1 MGTGTP
7 KGCRRVEFSPRCY
20 RGSGA
25 RLSICCSRPQ
35 VLHVSLLLQNI
46 PLSRALPP
54 PQEMGPERPQ
64 VAPGSPP
71 EHVLGRKGQRAK
83 SKAQSQDEMEVKAR
97 SPKPMDSPV
106 DELGCEKEEEPK
118 VRGNRDRVIA
128 GWS

>member
-1 MGTGTP
+1 
-7 KGCRRVEFSPRCY
+7 
-20 RGSGA
+20 
-25 RLSICCSRPQ
+25 
-35 VLHVSLLLQNI
+35 
-46 PLSRALPP
+46 
-54 PQEMGPERPQ
+54 MGPERPQ

-83 SKAQSQDEMEVKAR
+83 SKAQSRDEMEVKAR